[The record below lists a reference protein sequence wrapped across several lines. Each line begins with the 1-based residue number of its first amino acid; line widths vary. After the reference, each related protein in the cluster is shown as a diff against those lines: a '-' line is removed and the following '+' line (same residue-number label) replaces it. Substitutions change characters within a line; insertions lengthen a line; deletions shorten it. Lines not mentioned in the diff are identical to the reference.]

1 MDIIS
6 FDEAKNSLL
15 KAAYDW
21 AVKEQ
26 ERMNIMAQPITLT
39 FESDNLT
46 VDSKDCV
53 VSVFYDQETK
63 EAILRRDWLDDMAIS
78 YLVLVNW
85 EDVKKTAP
93 DSAARML
100 DNGIQ
105 LYRFYD
111 GPTGGITRKMRKEW
125 G

>member
-6 FDEAKNSLL
+6 FEEAKDSLL

-26 ERMNIMAQPITLT
+26 ERMSIMAQPITLT

-46 VDSKDCV
+46 VDSEDCV

-63 EAILRRDWLDDMAIS
+63 KAILRRDWLDDMAIS

-100 DNGIQ
+100 DNGIK

>member
-1 MDIIS
+1 MDIIR
-6 FDEAKNSLL
+6 FEEAKDSLL

-26 ERMNIMAQPITLT
+26 ERMSIMAQPITLT

-46 VDSKDCV
+46 VDSEDCV

-63 EAILRRDWLDDMAIS
+63 KAILRRDWLDDMAIS

-100 DNGIQ
+100 DNGIK

>member
-6 FDEAKNSLL
+6 FEEAKNSLL

-26 ERMNIMAQPITLT
+26 ERMSIMAQPITLT

-46 VDSKDCV
+46 VDSEDCV

-63 EAILRRDWLDDMAIS
+63 KAILRRDWLDDMAIS

>member
-63 EAILRRDWLDDMAIS
+63 EAILRRDWLDDMTIS

-100 DNGIQ
+100 DNGIK

>member
-63 EAILRRDWLDDMAIS
+63 EAILRRDWLDDMTIS

-100 DNGIQ
+100 DNGIK

-111 GPTGGITRKMRKEW
+111 GPTGGITRRMKKEW